1 MAARGVRHFVAAT
14 AVLAVAAYALIYSRG
29 WADVPIRSDGYSY
42 YVYLPSTFI
51 YHDLTLNALARD
63 WYDGNYPGVTAIRRW
78 PSTGRW
84 LDAVPIGV
92 AVLMLPFFLVA
103 DALTRWANFPRDGF
117 SFYYQHAAGLS
128 GLAYLV
134 LGLAFVRAALR
145 RHFSDAVV
153 LATLV
158 TLTWGTNLFHY
169 GTFDATFSH
178 AFAFCLVA
186 AWLLAVE
193 RWAERP
199 ETVVSAAMGAV
210 GALIVLTR
218 NVNVLFLVLLPLW
231 CWRDLVRRRAQLAVA
246 IVVGMLCLVPQA
258 LLYRYITGSWWVNSY
273 AVLNNSFNWF
283 TPRIGSVLFSTEK
296 GLFFWS
302 PALALAVIGAVVAN
316 GWARRF
322 VVPAAALFAA
332 QLYIVASW
340 NDWQFGGSYGHRA
353 FTDGF
358 ALAAPLVAAAYEW
371 AFARPRIR
379 VFVAVFAAAAVLLSI
394 VQMIQYWVGIIPFA
408 GTTWTQY
415 RALFLRFR

>member
-1 MAARGVRHFVAAT
+1 
-14 AVLAVAAYALIYSRG
+14 
-29 WADVPIRSDGYSY
+29 
-42 YVYLPSTFI
+42 
-51 YHDLTLNALARD
+51 
-63 WYDGNYPGVTAIRRW
+63 
-78 PSTGRW
+78 
-84 LDAVPIGV
+84 VPIGV
-92 AVLMLPFFLVA
+92 AVLMLPLFLVA
-103 DALTRWANFPRDGF
+103 DALTRWSNFPRDGF

-128 GLAYLV
+128 GLMYLV
-134 LGLAFVRAALR
+134 LGLACVRAALR

-178 AFAFCLVA
+178 AFTFCLVA
-186 AWLLAVE
+186 AWLLLVE

-199 ETVVSAAMGAV
+199 DLIVSAAMGAI

-218 NVNVLFLVLLPLW
+218 NTNVLFLLLLPFR

-246 IVVGMLCLVPQA
+246 VTIGALCLLPQA
-258 LLYRYITGSWWVNSY
+258 LLYRYITGQWWVNSY
-273 AVLNNSFNWF
+273 GLILHYFNWW
-283 TPRIGSVLFSTEK
+283 TPRIGSVLFSTRK

-302 PALALAVIGAVVAN
+302 PALALAVVGAVVAT

-322 VVPAAALFAA
+322 VLPAAAIFAA
-332 QLYIVASW
+332 QLYLVASW
-340 NDWQFGGSYGHRA
+340 NDWQLGGSYGHRA

-371 AFARPRIR
+371 ASAHPRVR
-379 VFVAVFAAAAVLLSI
+379 LVVSVFAVAAVLLSI
-394 VQMIQYWVGIIPFA
+394 VQMVQYWIGIIPFA
-408 GTTWTQY
+408 DTTWAQY